1 MSKYL
6 TSAYYLQYN
15 MADSLTDISSQ
26 LYKGQYI
33 PITEN
38 TLSASQR
45 FEGFKTCP
53 SSIHPSIMASTTE
66 SQQPWFLQSSY
77 PVLFPFH
84 DALKKPQAGFEKF
97 LQEELRRRHD
107 EIPVD
112 LGAGQDKAMTDA
124 GESEAFTLVSNSTTG
139 EIRRDIEAMD
149 LTEPDSCQGKSE
161 EPKADIKSHPFME
174 GLVSYGKEDEE
185 PPRNLENMMQTENND
200 LAYRSTKDALV
211 DLFQELEEVVSGPRL
226 AELLPAAWKADP
238 LDTLKIIFNARS
250 IHLGKSSRISF
261 YRCAGWLAQNHP
273 ATLVANLQWLSR
285 PVIDKKAKKESEDDA
300 VIVDVKDENDPA
312 KYDVRHGVAH
322 GYWKDLLNIL
332 ALAANNKLDVLADPR
347 TVLNSENPGIVRGK
361 SVAKTRGRG
370 VGRSRGRG
378 RGRGGVRTQ
387 RRHTMES
394 DGEKE
399 HQGQKGRQRQARLN
413 PKESRR
419 QTRGNRY
426 EAAVKAFNTDPVYR
440 ALHLTIARLFA
451 EQLDKDLCI
460 LRGVDEKAKR
470 TISLCGKW
478 APSHDHFHDRHT
490 FIVST
495 IAEILYPR
503 ESIQD
508 NRLLPTDDRETYL
521 RFAREEYRKDTSAL
535 RKHLEIVERDIT
547 LQKFENIKYDRV
559 PSLAMSQYS
568 KLFIEKDM
576 DHFKTYIE
584 KVAEGKANISG
595 ATLLPS
601 ILIQKLRAGNASRG
615 RDIARYVLEQKV
627 HEIEAKVFDGQ
638 WRTLVQRIKDSGTL
652 ESCIAVCDVSGSMS
666 YPSFP
671 DNTTPMDSAIGLS
684 LLIAE
689 VAKPPFSGAFI
700 TFSESPTVERVDLA
714 KPLEE
719 KYRSMMSS
727 EWGMNTNFVAVFE
740 DLILPMAIKNKLKQE
755 DMVKRVFVF
764 SDMQFDEACT
774 DDSDGRVDE
783 PKTPSQWTTSFER
796 IKNKYQEAG
805 YEMPEMV
812 FWNLA
817 GGRAGYSGESGD
829 PTAPKPVTVD
839 EEGTCLVSGY
849 SQGMLKVFLDGGG
862 FEEPEE
868 EEEEEVVVDQ
878 DEDGNVTEKPTK
890 KKAKMDPL
898 RVVKKAIGHK
908 AYDMLKV
915 VD

>member
-1 MSKYL
+1 
-6 TSAYYLQYN
+6 
-15 MADSLTDISSQ
+15 
-26 LYKGQYI
+26 
-33 PITEN
+33 
-38 TLSASQR
+38 
-45 FEGFKTCP
+45 
-53 SSIHPSIMASTTE
+53 MASTTE
-66 SQQPWFLQSSY
+66 SQETWFLKSSY

-84 DALKKPQAGFEKF
+84 GSLKKPQAEFENF
-97 LQEELRRRHD
+97 LREELRHRHD
-107 EIPVD
+107 ETPVE
-112 LGAGQDKAMTDA
+112 LGSGQDQAMTDA

-139 EIRRDIEAMD
+139 EIRKGIDAMD
-149 LTEPDSCQGKSE
+149 VTEPESHDEKPGD
-161 EPKADIKSHPFME
+161 PKADTKSHPFME
-174 GLVSYGKEDEE
+174 GLASFGKEE
-185 PPRNLENMMQTENND
+185 PPRNLENMMQTENGD

-226 AELLPAAWKADP
+226 AELLPAAWNADP

-250 IHLGKSSRISF
+250 IHLGK
-261 YRCAGWLAQNHP
+261 N
-273 ATLVANLQWLSR
+273 R
-285 PVIDKKAKKESEDDA
+285 PIIEKKAKKENEDDA
-300 VIVDVKDENDPA
+300 VIVDVKDEDDPT
-312 KYDVRHGVAH
+312 KYDVKHGVAH

-332 ALAANNKLDVLADPR
+332 ALAANNKLDGLSDPK
-347 TVLNSENPGIVRGK
+347 TVLNSQNPGIIRGK
-361 SVAKTRGRG
+361 SIKKTRGRG
-370 VGRSRGRG
+370 VGRGRG
-378 RGRGGVRTQ
+378 RGRGCGGART
-387 RRHTMES
+387 RRGRTMES
-394 DGEKE
+394 DEEKGHKE
-399 HQGQKGRQRQARLN
+399 QEEQTRLP
-413 PKESRR
+413 PKEFRR
-419 QTRGNRY
+419 QTRDNRF

-451 EQLDKDLCI
+451 EQLEKDLGV
-460 LRGVDEKAKR
+460 LRGVDQKAKR

-503 ESIQD
+503 DSIQD
-508 NRLLPTDDRETYL
+508 NRLSPTDDRETYL

-535 RKHLEIVERDIT
+535 RKHLEVVERDIT
-547 LQKFENIKYDRV
+547 LQKFDNIKYDRV

-576 DHFKTYIE
+576 DHFGSYID

-601 ILIQKLRAGNASRG
+601 TLIQKVRGGNFGTRG
-615 RDIARYVLEQKV
+615 NSAHDLVERKV
-627 HEIEAKVFDGQ
+627 HEIEAKVVDGQ
-638 WRTLVQRIKDSGTL
+638 WKTLVQRIKDSGTL

-666 YPSFP
+666 YPNFP

-700 TFSESPTVERVDLA
+700 TFSARPTVEQVDLA
-714 KPLEE
+714 KPLGE
-719 KYRSMMSS
+719 KYRNMLSS
-727 EWGMNTNFVAVFE
+727 SWGMNTNFVAVFE
-740 DLILPMAIKNKLKQE
+740 DLILPMAVKNNLKQE

-764 SDMQFDEACT
+764 SDMQFDAACGNESYGWNEA
-774 DDSDGRVDE
+774 
-783 PKTPSQWTTSFER
+783 PKKPSGWTTSFER
-796 IKNKYQEAG
+796 IKSKYQDAG
-805 YEMPEMV
+805 YEMPELV

-817 GGRAGYSGESGD
+817 GGRAGYSDGLGD
-829 PTAPKPVTVD
+829 TTAPKPVTAD

-868 EEEEEVVVDQ
+868 EDEEDEVVVDK
-878 DEDGNVTEKPTK
+878 DEDGNVTEKPAK

-898 RVVKKAIGHK
+898 KVVKKAISHK

>member
-1 MSKYL
+1 
-6 TSAYYLQYN
+6 
-15 MADSLTDISSQ
+15 
-26 LYKGQYI
+26 
-33 PITEN
+33 
-38 TLSASQR
+38 
-45 FEGFKTCP
+45 
-53 SSIHPSIMASTTE
+53 MASTTE
-66 SQQPWFLQSSY
+66 SQEAWFLKPSY

-84 DALKKPQAGFEKF
+84 ESLKKPQAEFENF
-97 LQEELRRRHD
+97 LREELRRRHD
-107 EIPVD
+107 ETPVD
-112 LGAGQDKAMTDA
+112 LGAGQDQAMTDA

-139 EIRRDIEAMD
+139 EIRKDIDAMD
-149 LTEPDSCQGKSE
+149 VTETDSHDAKTEG
-161 EPKADIKSHPFME
+161 PKADTESNPFME
-174 GLVSYGKEDEE
+174 GLVSYGKKEEE
-185 PPRNLENMMQTENND
+185 PPRNLENMMHTENSD

-226 AELLPAAWKADP
+226 AELLPAAWKTDP

-250 IHLGKSSRISF
+250 IHLGKSSRVSF

-285 PVIDKKAKKESEDDA
+285 PVIKKKAKKESEDDA
-300 VIVDVKDENDPA
+300 VVVEVKEEDDPT
-312 KYDVRHGVAH
+312 KYDVKHGVAH

-332 ALAANNKLDVLADPR
+332 ALAANNKLDGLSDPKS
-347 TVLNSENPGIVRGK
+347 VLNSKNPGIIRGK
-361 SVAKTRGRG
+361 SITKTRGRG
-370 VGRSRGRG
+370 VGRGRGRG
-378 RGRGGVRTQ
+378 RGRGGART
-387 RRHTMES
+387 RRGRIMES
-394 DGEKE
+394 DEEKD
-399 HQGQKGRQRQARLN
+399 QKEQKQQTSLP
-413 PKESRR
+413 PKEFRR
-419 QTRGNRY
+419 QTRDNRY

-440 ALHLTIARLFA
+440 ALYLTIARLFA
-451 EQLDKDLCI
+451 EQLEKDLRI
-460 LRGVDEKAKR
+460 LRGVDAKAKR

-503 ESIQD
+503 DSIQD
-508 NRLLPTDDRETYL
+508 NRLSPTDDRETYL

-535 RKHLEIVERDIT
+535 RKHLEVVERDIT
-547 LQKFENIKYDRV
+547 LQKFDNIKYNRV

-576 DHFKTYIE
+576 DHFGTYID

-601 ILIQKLRAGNASRG
+601 TLIQKVRGGSSGSGGNSA
-615 RDIARYVLEQKV
+615 RDLVDRKV
-627 HEIEAKVFDGQ
+627 HEIEAKVVDGQ
-638 WRTLVQRIKDSGTL
+638 WKTLVQRIKDSGTL
-652 ESCIAVCDVSGSMS
+652 ESCIAVCDVSGSMT
-666 YPSFP
+666 YPNFP

-700 TFSESPTVERVDLA
+700 TFSSKPTVEQVDLT
-714 KPLEE
+714 KPLGE
-719 KYRSMMSS
+719 KYRNMLSS
-727 EWGMNTNFVAVFE
+727 QWGMNTNFVAVFE
-740 DLILPMAIKNKLKQE
+740 DLILPMAIKNNLKQE

-764 SDMQFDEACT
+764 SDMQFDAACGNE
-774 DDSDGRVDE
+774 SYGWDE
-783 PKTPSQWTTSFER
+783 ESKKPAQWTTSFER
-796 IKNKYQEAG
+796 IKSKYQDAG
-805 YEMPEMV
+805 YEMPELV

-817 GGRAGYSGESGD
+817 GGRAGYSGEWGD
-829 PTAPKPVTVD
+829 TTAPKPVTAE

-868 EEEEEVVVDQ
+868 EDEDEVVVDK
-878 DEDGNVTEKPTK
+878 DEDGNVTEKPIK

-898 RVVKKAIGHK
+898 KVVKKAISHK

>member
-1 MSKYL
+1 
-6 TSAYYLQYN
+6 
-15 MADSLTDISSQ
+15 
-26 LYKGQYI
+26 
-33 PITEN
+33 
-38 TLSASQR
+38 
-45 FEGFKTCP
+45 
-53 SSIHPSIMASTTE
+53 MASTTE
-66 SQQPWFLQSSY
+66 SQEPWFLKSSY
-77 PVLFPFH
+77 PVLFPFP
-84 DALKKPQAGFEKF
+84 DVLKKPQDEFENF

-107 EIPVD
+107 ETPVD
-112 LGAGQDKAMTDA
+112 LGAGQDQAMTDA
-124 GESEAFTLVSNSTTG
+124 GESEAFTLVSDSTTG
-139 EIRRDIEAMD
+139 EIRKGIDAMD
-149 LTEPDSCQGKSE
+149 VTEPDSRDRKPE
-161 EPKADIKSHPFME
+161 EPKADTKSHPFME
-174 GLVSYGKEDEE
+174 GLANYGKEEEE
-185 PPRNLENMMQTENND
+185 PSRNLENMMHTENND

-226 AELLPAAWKADP
+226 TELLPAAWKADP
-238 LDTLKIIFNARS
+238 LATLKIIFNARS

-261 YRCAGWLAQNHP
+261 YRCAGWLAQSHP
-273 ATLVANLQWLSR
+273 TTLVANLQWLSR
-285 PVIDKKAKKESEDDA
+285 PVIEKKAKKEREDDA
-300 VIVDVKDENDPA
+300 VIVDVKDEDYPT
-312 KYDVRHGVAH
+312 KYDVQHGVAH

-332 ALAANNKLDVLADPR
+332 ALAANNKLDALSDPR
-347 TVLNSENPGIVRGK
+347 SVLNSKNPGIIRGK

-370 VGRSRGRG
+370 VGRG
-378 RGRGGVRTQ
+378 RGRGGART
-387 RRHTMES
+387 RRGRIMES
-394 DGEKE
+394 DEEKKQKE
-399 HQGQKGRQRQARLN
+399 HKEQTRLD
-413 PKESRR
+413 PKDFRR
-419 QTRGNRY
+419 QTRDNRY
-426 EAAVKAFNTDPVYR
+426 ETAVKAFNTDPVYR

-451 EQLDKDLCI
+451 EQLEKDLRI
-460 LRGVDEKAKR
+460 LRGVDAKAKR

-478 APSHDHFHDRHT
+478 APSHHHFHDRHT

-535 RKHLEIVERDIT
+535 RKHLEVVERNIT

-568 KLFIEKDM
+568 KLFIEKDI
-576 DHFKTYIE
+576 DHFATYID

-601 ILIQKLRAGNASRG
+601 TLIRNVRGDNSGSGGNSA
-615 RDIARYVLEQKV
+615 RDLVDQKV
-627 HEIEAKVFDGQ
+627 YEIEAKVVDGQ
-638 WRTLVQRIKDSGTL
+638 WKTLVQRIKDSGTL
-652 ESCIAVCDVSGSMS
+652 ESCIAVCDVSGSMM
-666 YPSFP
+666 YPNFP
-671 DNTTPMDSAIGLS
+671 DKTTPMDSAIGLS

-700 TFSESPTVERVDLA
+700 TFSAEPTVEQIDLA
-714 KPLEE
+714 KPLGE
-719 KYRSMMSS
+719 KYRDMQSS
-727 EWGMNTNFVAVFE
+727 NWGMNTNFVAVFE
-740 DLILPMAIKNKLKQE
+740 HLILPMAKKNKLKQE

-764 SDMQFDEACT
+764 SDMQFDSASGN
-774 DDSDGRVDE
+774 DSYDWGE
-783 PKTPSQWTTSFER
+783 KSKTPSQWSTSFER
-796 IKNKYQEAG
+796 IKSKYQEAG
-805 YEMPEMV
+805 YEMPELV

-817 GGRAGYSGESGD
+817 GGRAGYSGGWGD
-829 PTAPKPVTVD
+829 TTAPKPVTVD

-868 EEEEEVVVDQ
+868 KDEDEEVLVDK

-898 RVVKKAIGHK
+898 SVVKKAISHK